1 MVVIHIKFFVLE
13 RANSEPE
20 VKLAVAHLVVE
31 FVVPLEVVANSVV
44 HNLDI
49 L

>member
-20 VKLAVAHLVVE
+20 VKLAVARLVVE
-31 FVVPLEVVANSVV
+31 FVVPLEVTMNSVV
-44 HNLDI
+44 QNLDV